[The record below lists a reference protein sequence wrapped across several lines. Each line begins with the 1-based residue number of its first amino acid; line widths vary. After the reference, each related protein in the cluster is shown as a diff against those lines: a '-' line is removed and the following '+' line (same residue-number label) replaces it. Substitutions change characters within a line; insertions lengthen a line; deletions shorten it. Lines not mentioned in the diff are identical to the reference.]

1 MTELLQQVRVIDPV
15 SETDELLDVLIADG
29 YIQAIASSIS
39 DISSDTQ
46 IRDCRGL
53 ILGSGLVDLY
63 SHSGEPGFEER
74 ETLTSLL
81 NAAAAGGFTRVSIL
95 PDTSPAI
102 DKPAVVAQLQNTKRH
117 GDTETRGRKDAGTQ
131 RHGDAINDFSASP
144 RLSLS
149 ASHSLPLLNI
159 WGAITLDVAGK
170 QMTELAD
177 LASAGVVGFTD
188 GKPWENL
195 ALVQRVLEYL
205 QPFGKPVA
213 FWPSDRQLAAN
224 GVIREGAEALR
235 LGLPPVPASAETTAI
250 AAILELV
257 AAIGT
262 PVHIMRVSTARS
274 VELIASAKAAG
285 LPITASTTWM
295 HLLLDTKA
303 VKSYHTSLHLDP
315 PLGNARDVAALRAGV
330 RGGIVDAI
338 AIDHAPYSYE
348 EKVQAFAEAPPGAIG
363 LELALPLLWQYLVE
377 TGEFTALE
385 LWRALSSNPA
395 KCLGQKI
402 NAISPNQS
410 AELTLFDPQQTWKVE
425 RKNLHTLS
433 QNTPWLGQELQGR
446 VVQTWC

>member
-1 MTELLQQVRVIDPV
+1 MTELLQKVRVIDPV
-15 SETDELLDVLIADG
+15 SEIDELFDVLIADG
-29 YIQAIASSIS
+29 YIQEVASDIS
-39 DISSDTQ
+39 DISSETQ
-46 IRDCRGL
+46 IKNCQGL
-53 ILGSGLVDLY
+53 VLGPGLVDLY

-74 ETLTSLL
+74 ETLLSFLQ
-81 NAAAAGGFTRVSIL
+81 AAAAGGFTRVSIL
-95 PDTSPAI
+95 PDTSPVI
-102 DKPAVVAQLQNTKRH
+102 DNPALVAQLQKR
-117 GDTETRGRKDAGTQ
+117 RGGQ
-131 RHGDAINDFSASP
+131 GGQGGNFSPLSP
-144 RLSLS
+144 PSPLSS
-149 ASHSLPLLNI
+149 PLPLLHI

-188 GKPWENL
+188 GKPLENL
-195 ALVQRVLEYL
+195 ALVRGVLDYL
-205 QPFGKPVA
+205 QPLGKPVA

-224 GVIREGAEALR
+224 GVMREGTDALR
-235 LGLPPVPASAETTAI
+235 FGLPPIPASAETTAI
-250 AAILELV
+250 AALLELV

-285 LPITASTTWM
+285 LPITASATWM

-303 VKSYHTSLHLDP
+303 VKSYNTSLHLDP
-315 PLGNARDVAALRAGV
+315 PLGNPRDVAALRAGV
-330 RGGIVDAI
+330 RAGVIDAI

-348 EKVQAFAEAPPGAIG
+348 EKVQAFAEAPAGAIG

-385 LWRALSSNPA
+385 LWRALSTSPA
-395 KCLGQKI
+395 ECLGQKVS
-402 NAISPNQS
+402 AIAPDQP

-425 RKNLHTLS
+425 RKSLYTLS
-433 QNTPWLGQELQGR
+433 QNTPWLGQQLKGH